1 MTPDI
6 PLAEL
11 FREAVAH
18 HYNGRLAEAER
29 LYLEVAARGHRKA
42 EVERLLAALANED
55 GRLDVALSRWQAI
68 ARAHPDDVLAVS
80 TVGALLLRL
89 GRASEAADAFSAAA
103 AQAPDNADVAA
114 SLGVALTDAGRPDE
128 ALTVLLAA
136 VERWPDVPLLH
147 HRMRLAATAVV
158 PAWHVPMMNDT
169 PRNEAFERAIRR
181 AVAARGPAA
190 RVLDIGTGSG
200 LLSMMAARAGAA
212 SVVTCELVAPLAA
225 MARKII
231 EANGFADH
239 IRVVTKKSTELAVG
253 ADLDQPAD
261 VLVSEILS
269 NSVLT
274 EGVLATF
281 EDALA
286 RLVKPGAAVIPQGVT
301 AVGCL
306 AGGTALEEMAFA
318 GTVSGFDLS
327 AFTALSAPRLPIVGF
342 SPAWTRLS
350 ADHDLVAF
358 DLTTPTH
365 PPVLERRPLR
375 ASTDGVAVGIVQWM
389 RVTLDA
395 DTTFANPPETTVA
408 GGWQQVL
415 HTFPRPIR
423 IAAGQSLDILAGHD
437 RAGLILM
444 PASG

>member
-1 MTPDI
+1 MPEI
-6 PLAEL
+6 PVAEL
-11 FREAVAH
+11 FREAVSH

-42 EVERLLAALANED
+42 EAERLLAALANED
-55 GRLDVALSRWQAI
+55 GRLEVALSRWQAI
-68 ARAHPDDVLAVS
+68 AQAHPDDVLALS
-80 TVGALLLRL
+80 TVGSLLLRL
-89 GRASEAADAFSAAA
+89 GRVDEAVDAFSAAA
-103 AQAPDNADVAA
+103 ARAPDDPDVAA
-114 SLGVALTDAGRPDE
+114 NLGVALTDAGRPEE
-128 ALTVLLAA
+128 ALTVLLRA
-136 VERWPDVPLLH
+136 VDRWPDVPLLR

-158 PAWHVPMMNDT
+158 PAWHVPMMNDA

-181 AVAARGPAA
+181 AVAAHGPAA

-212 SVVTCELVAPLAA
+212 SVVTCELVAPIAA
-225 MARKII
+225 IARQIV
-231 EANGFADH
+231 ETNGFGER
-239 IRVVTKKSTELAVG
+239 IRVVTKKSTDLAVG

-281 EDALA
+281 EDALS
-286 RLVKPGAAVIPQGVT
+286 RLVKPGAAVIPRGVT

-306 AGGTALEEMAFA
+306 AGGAALEEMAFA
-318 GTVSGFDLS
+318 GTISGFDLS
-327 AFTALSAPRLPIVGF
+327 AFTALSAPRLPIIGF
-342 SPAWTRLS
+342 SPPWTRLS
-350 ADHDLVAF
+350 ADHDLVTF
-358 DLTTPTH
+358 DLTATAH

-375 ASTDGVAVGIVQWM
+375 ASADGVAVGIVQWM
-389 RVTLDA
+389 RVELDA
-395 DTTFANPPETTVA
+395 ETTFTNPPETTTA

-423 IAAGQSLDILAGHD
+423 VAAGQSVEILAGHD
-437 RAGLILM
+437 RAGLVLL
-444 PASG
+444 PG

>member
-1 MTPDI
+1 MTPET
-6 PLAEL
+6 PVAAL
-11 FREAVAH
+11 FREAVSH

-42 EVERLLAALANED
+42 EAERLLAALANED
-55 GRLDVALSRWQAI
+55 GRLDIALSRWQAI
-68 ARAHPDDVLAVS
+68 ARSHPDDVLALS
-80 TVGALLLRL
+80 TVGSLLLRL
-89 GRASEAADAFSAAA
+89 GRAEEAVEAFSAAA
-103 AQAPDNADVAA
+103 ARAPDDADVAA
-114 SLGVALTDAGRPDE
+114 NLGVALTDAGRPDE
-128 ALTVLLAA
+128 ALTVLLRA
-136 VERWPDVPLLH
+136 VDRWPDVPLLR
-147 HRMRLAATAVV
+147 HRMRVAATAVV
-158 PAWHVPMMNDT
+158 PAWHVPMMNDA

-181 AVAARGPAA
+181 AVAARGPEC

-212 SVVTCELVAPLAA
+212 SVVTCELVAPIAA
-225 MARKII
+225 IARRIV
-231 EANGFADH
+231 EANGFAGR
-239 IRVVTKKSTELAVG
+239 IRVVTKKSTDLAVG
-253 ADLDQPAD
+253 ADLEQPAD

-274 EGVLATF
+274 EGVLTTF

-286 RLVKPGAAVIPQGVT
+286 RLVKPGAAVIPRAVT

-306 AGGTALEEMAFA
+306 AGGAALEEMAFA

-327 AFTALSAPRLPIVGF
+327 AFTAVSAPRLPIVGF

-358 DLTTPTH
+358 DLTATLH

-375 ASTDGVAVGIVQWM
+375 ASADGVAVGIVQWM
-389 RVTLDA
+389 RVELDSE
-395 DTTFANPPETTVA
+395 TTFANPPETTIA

-423 IAAGQSLDILAGHD
+423 VAAGQSLDILAGHD
-437 RAGLILM
+437 RAGLVLL
-444 PASG
+444 PA